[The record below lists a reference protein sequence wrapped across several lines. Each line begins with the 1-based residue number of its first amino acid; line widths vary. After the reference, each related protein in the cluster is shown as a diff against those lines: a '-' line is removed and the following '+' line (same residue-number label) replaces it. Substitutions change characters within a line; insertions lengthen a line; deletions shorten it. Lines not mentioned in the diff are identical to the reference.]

1 MAGHSKWSQI
11 KRKKAILDSKRSQAF
26 TKIIKEI
33 SLVARAGGGDPDGNP
48 RLRTLLEKARAINM
62 PTENAQRAIQKGT
75 GELPGVF
82 YEQYIY
88 EGYGPHGTAIV
99 IESLTDN
106 KNRSVGEIRHYFN
119 KNGGTLADGGAVMW
133 MFKHMGVIKLD
144 RNKNSKTSEDDIYE
158 MLLEH
163 NLHEVESDE
172 ESFTIIMP
180 IDSLE
185 NGKQALEKA
194 NIKIESA
201 ELEYIAQNKLELEG
215 EQADQALEFLDGL
228 SDLEDVQNVYTNLG

>member
-11 KRKKAILDSKRSQAF
+11 KRKKAIIDSKRSQAF
-26 TKIIKEI
+26 TKLIKEI
-33 SLVARAGGGDPDGNP
+33 SVVARAGGGDPDGNP

-62 PTENAQRAIQKGT
+62 PTENAQRAIKKGT

-88 EGYGPHGTAIV
+88 EGYGPNGTAII
-99 IESLTDN
+99 IESLNDN

-119 KNGGTLADGGAVMW
+119 KHGGTLADGGAVMW
-133 MFKHMGVIKLD
+133 MFKHMGVIKVD
-144 RNKNSKTSEDDIYE
+144 HEKNSKISEDDIYE
-158 MLLEH
+158 ILLEH
-163 NLHEVESDE
+163 NLHDVEADD

-180 IDSLE
+180 IENLE

-215 EQADQALEFLDGL
+215 EQADIAVEFLEGL